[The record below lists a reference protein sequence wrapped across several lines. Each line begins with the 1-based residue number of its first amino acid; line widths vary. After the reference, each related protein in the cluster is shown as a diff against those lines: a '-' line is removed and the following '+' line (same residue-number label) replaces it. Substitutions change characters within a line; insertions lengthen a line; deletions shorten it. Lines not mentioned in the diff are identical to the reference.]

1 MFRIADPRVLARQ
14 IEHTAHLPAGS
25 AERFSGYAVLGV
37 GFDSGHILAMRRFPQ
52 NSLGPAYTSIWHYAP
67 DAGWTIFADVEPA
80 LSCSR
85 YFGRVA
91 TAAVL
96 TTISLTWT
104 GPSTLVVSM
113 EHPTL
118 EWMLQLSSTVATRVY
133 NRVSRLSPER
143 VRACRVVLT
152 ATSRAAERTLGTGK
166 VALQGLVPNGQAFTA
181 VPRMLWTVDH
191 GAAVLQRQDLG
202 RVRRLAEQIRLADFW
217 IPKRGL
223 FALAQSY
230 LEPFDAAR
238 HTVAPA
244 VAIASPAK
252 TRLSTQ
258 PRTRQT

>member
-1 MFRIADPRVLARQ
+1 
-14 IEHTAHLPAGS
+14 
-25 AERFSGYAVLGV
+25 
-37 GFDSGHILAMRRFPQ
+37 
-52 NSLGPAYTSIWHYAP
+52 
-67 DAGWTIFADVEPA
+67 
-80 LSCSR
+80 
-85 YFGRVA
+85 
-91 TAAVL
+91 
-96 TTISLTWT
+96 
-104 GPSTLVVSM
+104 
-113 EHPTL
+113 
-118 EWMLQLSSTVATRVY
+118 
-133 NRVSRLSPER
+133 
-143 VRACRVVLT
+143 
-152 ATSRAAERTLGTGK
+152 
-166 VALQGLVPNGQAFTA
+166 
-181 VPRMLWTVDH
+181 MLWTVDH